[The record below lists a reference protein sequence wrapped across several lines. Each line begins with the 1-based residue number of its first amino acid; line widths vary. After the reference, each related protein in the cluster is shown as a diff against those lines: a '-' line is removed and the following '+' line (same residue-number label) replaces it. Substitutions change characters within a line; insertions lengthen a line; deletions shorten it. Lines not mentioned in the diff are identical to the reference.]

1 MKYLICSDTH
11 GDFDSVDRLLNI
23 FVEQHY
29 DYLIHLG
36 DVLYHGP
43 RNDLPSSYNPKSV
56 IERLKPFADKIIAV
70 RGNCDAEVDLM
81 VLPFKFK
88 AKRHLVLNSCKCYF
102 VHGHHL
108 DINEHRFPPQ
118 SFVFYGHTH
127 VHKIERIDNVYFIN
141 PGSAAIPKQNQKP
154 TYICFDET
162 CVSIIAFDG
171 EVVDSLKIIK

>member
-11 GDFDSVDRLLNI
+11 GDFNSVDRLLNI

-43 RNDLPSSYNPKSV
+43 RNDLPPSYNPKRV
-56 IERLKPFADKIIAV
+56 IERLKPFADKIIAIC
-70 RGNCDAEVDLM
+70 GNCDAEVDLM

-88 AKRHLVLNSCKCYF
+88 TKRHLTLNGLNCYF

-108 DINEHRFPPQ
+108 DMNAHLFPPH
-118 SFVFYGHTH
+118 SLVFYGHTH
-127 VHKIERIDNVYFIN
+127 IHKIEVVDDVYFIN

-154 TYICFDET
+154 TYISFDHN
-162 CVSIIAFDG
+162 CLSIISLDG
-171 EVVDSLKIIK
+171 EVIDLIKNIK